1 MTCAEMRERLSAWV
15 DGELPQDLTAAVDG
29 HLASCVS
36 CRRQARSMRALK
48 HAIAQLPS
56 RDAPPGAVRARVEAL
71 RFRSRRAQA
80 ARAVAWLASAVAAV
94 ALVWAAVQMRGGV
107 PPSSHELAEE
117 LVADHLRSV
126 PEVMPAEVTSQNPDD
141 VRRFF
146 DERVS
151 FPAVAPVLPGAR
163 LLGGRLCRI
172 NGTRSQLLFYETR
185 GQTLSLFISPAPLD
199 TEGCEAAR
207 GNHICGRTVGR
218 LALMLVGNLPSETL
232 QQLLAGA
239 AL

>member
-1 MTCAEMRERLSAWV
+1 MTCAQMREQLSAWV
-15 DGELPQDLTAAVDG
+15 DGELPHDLTAAVDS

-36 CRRQARSMRALK
+36 CRTHARSMRALK
-48 HAIAQLPS
+48 HVIAQLPS
-56 RDAPPGAVRARVEAL
+56 REAPPGAVRARVEGL
-71 RFRSRRAQA
+71 RFRSGRTRV
-80 ARAVAWLASAVAAV
+80 ARAVAWLASAVAAA
-94 ALVWAAVQMRGGV
+94 ALVWAAVQMRDRV

-146 DERVS
+146 AERVP
-151 FPAVAPVLPGAR
+151 FRPVAPVLPGAR

-172 NGTRSQLLFYETR
+172 NGTRSQLLFYETH

-207 GNHICGRTVGR
+207 GNHICGRMVGR

-232 QQLLAGA
+232 QQLLADA

>member
-1 MTCAEMRERLSAWV
+1 MREHLSAWV
-15 DGELPQDLTAAVDG
+15 DGELPQDLAAAVDG

-36 CRRQARSMRALK
+36 CRMQARSMRALK

-56 RDAPPGAVRARVEAL
+56 REAPPGAVRARVEAL
-71 RFRSRRAQA
+71 RFRSRRARA
-80 ARAVAWLASAVAAV
+80 ARAVAWLASAVACV
-94 ALVWAAVQMRGGV
+94 GIVWAAVHMRGGV
-107 PPSSHELAEE
+107 PPSPHELAEE

-126 PEVMPAEVTSQNPDD
+126 PEMMPAEVTSQNPDD

-146 DERVS
+146 DERVP
-151 FPAVAPVLPGAR
+151 FRPVAPVLPGAR

-172 NGTRSQLLFYETR
+172 NGARSQLLFYETR
-185 GQTLSLFISPAPLD
+185 GQTLSLFISPAPLGAQ
-199 TEGCEAAR
+199 GCEAAR

-232 QQLLAGA
+232 QRLLAEA
-239 AL
+239 SL